1 VRVVLDANV
10 WVSGLLYPDGT
21 SGRILESVR
30 QGAITAVASWA
41 LADEVAEVLRRPRI
55 TKPYGI
61 DEADVRAILE
71 LMRPLLPTV
80 EVQVAIRDADDA
92 PVVAAALA
100 GGAEAIVSG
109 DKDLFDP
116 ALRAWLADRHVRV
129 LTPREV
135 AEGRRDIY
143 GR

>member
-1 VRVVLDANV
+1 MRVVLDANV

-61 DEADVRAILE
+61 DEADVRAILQ
-71 LMRPLLPTV
+71 L
-80 EVQVAIRDADDA
+80 IRDADDA